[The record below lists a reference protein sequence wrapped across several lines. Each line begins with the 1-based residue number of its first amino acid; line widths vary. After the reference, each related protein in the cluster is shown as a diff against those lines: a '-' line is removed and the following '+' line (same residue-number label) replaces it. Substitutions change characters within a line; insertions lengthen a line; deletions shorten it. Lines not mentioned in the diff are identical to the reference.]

1 MSAAYAGPKG
11 EARRHYYRC
20 FAKCTSRYVNV
31 RSVEADAEPLVL
43 ARLEELREELAREP
57 KPEKKTATTLTP
69 RPSAPARSRGACGR
83 VTQRDVEP

>member
-20 FAKCTSRYVNV
+20 FAKCT
-31 RSVEADAEPLVL
+31 SVEADAEPLVL